1 MKQIILHTGRCGSTK
16 LWAILD
22 RYYRAKYSGD
32 NTEGSLKKLNRRY
45 NLLEDNY
52 FGLFEFYSPRFCEMR
67 VKYPWLSVRVKQKDG
82 LYPGHNITPEQDREW
97 TNLRF
102 EAWDYVHHI
111 TCDHFSKNYLIKY
124 PPFSPTYEEER
135 AYHEG
140 RMKLEDFEM
149 NIPPTDGTDFIV
161 LRRRN
166 KIEQGMSR
174 WLTQKTNL
182 YFTER
187 ERDKTE
193 LVERTKKIYKKRL
206 SFKVPAWA
214 EHTGI
219 ILIDKLMDR
228 LVDHLKK
235 VSTNIREIYYEDIE
249 NLKPYEV
256 LEFMGITDYE
266 KYLDK
271 NFTIPFIKTWTR

>member
-111 TCDHFSKNYLIKY
+111 TYYHFSKNYLVK
-124 PPFSPTYEEER
+124 
-135 AYHEG
+135 
-140 RMKLEDFEM
+140 
-149 NIPPTDGTDFIV
+149 
-161 LRRRN
+161 
-166 KIEQGMSR
+166 
-174 WLTQKTNL
+174 
-182 YFTER
+182 
-187 ERDKTE
+187 
-193 LVERTKKIYKKRL
+193 
-206 SFKVPAWA
+206 
-214 EHTGI
+214 
-219 ILIDKLMDR
+219 
-228 LVDHLKK
+228 
-235 VSTNIREIYYEDIE
+235 
-249 NLKPYEV
+249 
-256 LEFMGITDYE
+256 
-266 KYLDK
+266 
-271 NFTIPFIKTWTR
+271 

>member
-1 MKQIILHTGRCGSTK
+1 M
-16 LWAILD
+16 
-22 RYYRAKYSGD
+22 KYSNFYTQHGP
-32 NTEGSLKKLNRRY
+32 EKCSLKKLNRRY
-45 NLLEDNY
+45 NLLEDKY

-166 KIEQGMSR
+166 KIEHR
-174 WLTQKTNL
+174 
-182 YFTER
+182 
-187 ERDKTE
+187 
-193 LVERTKKIYKKRL
+193 
-206 SFKVPAWA
+206 
-214 EHTGI
+214 
-219 ILIDKLMDR
+219 
-228 LVDHLKK
+228 
-235 VSTNIREIYYEDIE
+235 
-249 NLKPYEV
+249 
-256 LEFMGITDYE
+256 
-266 KYLDK
+266 K
-271 NFTIPFIKTWTR
+271 NRS